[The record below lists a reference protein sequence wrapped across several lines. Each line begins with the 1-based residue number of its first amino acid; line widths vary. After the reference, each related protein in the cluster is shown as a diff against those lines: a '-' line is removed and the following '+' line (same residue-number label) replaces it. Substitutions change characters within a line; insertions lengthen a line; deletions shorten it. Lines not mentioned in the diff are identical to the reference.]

1 MKIVD
6 YMKKNKYSI
15 LWMAIT
21 MIWAVCFVLIA
32 HDGFS
37 GTYEYFISG
46 DKIYANKITNV
57 PFDKLKTGTLSD
69 GTSIVIDVPIDY
81 PYDKVVSIHSKH
93 YNNYAYHVEND
104 NGNTKIVE

>member
-15 LWMAIT
+15 LLMAII
-21 MIWAVCFVLIA
+21 MIWPVCLVLIT

-46 DKIYANKITNV
+46 NKIYANKITNV
-57 PFDKLKTGTLSD
+57 PFNKLKTGTLSD
-69 GTSIVIDVPIDY
+69 GTSITIEVPIDY
-81 PYDKVVSIHSKH
+81 PYDKVVSIRSKH
-93 YNNYAYHVEND
+93 DNNYTYHVEND